1 MKIAQK
7 LLYAAVLTSSV
18 FLAEL
23 IGGLLFGSLSLVA
36 DNFHVI
42 LDVAALLFSFAALRL
57 ALCESNNE
65 YTFGYHRLEIFAALI
80 NGILLSVAIIYIII
94 EVVERFMNP
103 VVVIPIN
110 TLIIAGI
117 GIIAN
122 IISMRLLRHQHE
134 HDINVKSAYL
144 HILGDTLAS
153 VAVIVGTLF
162 ILFWNV
168 YWVDPLVALIIV
180 GILTQGTYRVLK
192 ESVST
197 LMQKSP
203 IDTNKVKQWLSEQPK
218 TKDVHDLHIWRL
230 CSNIIVLTCHMV
242 IESCELSE
250 VCELRETIQADL
262 MEKFEIQHS
271 TIQFELECTQCAC
284 DLCHKEH
291 HHREDFTCPI
301 D

>member
-1 MKIAQK
+1 MKISQR
-7 LLYAAVLTSSV
+7 LLFAAVLTSSV

-36 DNFHVI
+36 DSFHVI

-57 ALCESNNE
+57 ALRESNNE

-80 NGILLSVAIIYIII
+80 NGILLSVAIIYITYEAI
-94 EVVERFMNP
+94 ERFINQ
-103 VVVIPIN
+103 VPIDSLN
-110 TLIIAGI
+110 TLIIAAIGI
-117 GIIAN
+117 GAN
-122 IISMRLLRHQHE
+122 LISIKLLGHQHE
-134 HDINVKSAYL
+134 RDINVKSAYL
-144 HILGDTLAS
+144 HVLGDTLAS

-162 ILFWNV
+162 IFFWGLN
-168 YWVDPLVALIIV
+168 WMDPLVALIIV
-180 GILTQGTYRVLK
+180 GILTRGTYRVLK

-203 IDTNKVKQWLSEQPK
+203 VDTNKVKEWLNEQPK
-218 TKDVHDLHIWRL
+218 IKDVHDLHIWRL
-230 CSNIIVLTCHMV
+230 CSNIIVFTCHMV
-242 IESCELSE
+242 VESCELSE
-250 VCELRETIQADL
+250 VCELRETIQAEL
-262 MEKFEIQHS
+262 MERFEIQHS